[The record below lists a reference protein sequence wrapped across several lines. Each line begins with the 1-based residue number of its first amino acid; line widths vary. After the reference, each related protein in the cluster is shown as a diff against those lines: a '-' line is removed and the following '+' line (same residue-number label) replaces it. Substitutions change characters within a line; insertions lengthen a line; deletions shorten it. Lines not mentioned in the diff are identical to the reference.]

1 MNKLYEIIKRPI
13 ISEKSTAL
21 AEIAGKYAFEVD
33 AKANKHEIR
42 DAVQQLF
49 KVNVREVRTMIM
61 HGKIKRLAR
70 STVKRANWKKAI
82 VTLQEGQKIDFF
94 QNQSGVE
101 MAVKTFKP
109 TTPANR
115 YKTVADFSI
124 LTPKKDQP
132 KKPASLFADLRK
144 SGGRNNFG
152 KMTVRHVGGGHRRK
166 YRVIDFARDKREIPA
181 TVASLEYDPN
191 RTAYIALLN
200 YADGEKR
207 YILAPLGLK
216 VGDPVIASD
225 AADIK
230 PANNL
235 ALSNIPVGTFIH
247 NLEVEPG
254 KGGKL
259 SRSAGN
265 FAQLMAKEGVYCQ
278 VKMPS
283 GEVRLI
289 HSRCRASI
297 GQLSNTEHENIALGK
312 AGRKRWLGVRP
323 TNRGVSMNPIDHPH
337 GGGEGKSSGGGHPRT
352 PWGVPTKGYKTRN
365 NKRTDAFILKRRK

>member
-1 MNKLYEIIKRPI
+1 
-13 ISEKSTAL
+13 
-21 AEIAGKYAFEVD
+21 
-33 AKANKHEIR
+33 
-42 DAVQQLF
+42 
-49 KVNVREVRTMIM
+49 
-61 HGKIKRLAR
+61 
-70 STVKRANWKKAI
+70 
-82 VTLQEGQKIDFF
+82 
-94 QNQSGVE
+94 

-109 TTPANR
+109 TTPSNR

-144 SGGRNNFG
+144 SGGRNNYG

-166 YRVIDFARDKREIPA
+166 YRVIDFLRDKREIPA
-181 TVASLEYDPN
+181 KVASLEYDPN

-225 AADIK
+225 SADIK

-312 AGRKRWLGVRP
+312 AGRKRWMGVRP

-365 NKRTDAFILKRRK
+365 NKRTDAFIVKRRK

>member
-1 MNKLYEIIKRPI
+1 
-13 ISEKSTAL
+13 
-21 AEIAGKYAFEVD
+21 
-33 AKANKHEIR
+33 
-42 DAVQQLF
+42 
-49 KVNVREVRTMIM
+49 
-61 HGKIKRLAR
+61 
-70 STVKRANWKKAI
+70 
-82 VTLQEGQKIDFF
+82 
-94 QNQSGVE
+94 

-144 SGGRNNFG
+144 SGGRNNYG
-152 KMTVRHVGGGHRRK
+152 KMTVRHIGGGHKRK
-166 YRVIDFARDKREIPA
+166 YRVIDFARDKREIPS
-181 TVASLEYDPN
+181 TVASIEYDPN

-207 YILAPLGLK
+207 FVLAPLGLK
-216 VGDPVIASD
+216 VGDTVIASD
-225 AADIK
+225 SADIK

-235 ALSNIPVGTFIH
+235 SLSNIPVGTFIH

-312 AGRKRWLGVRP
+312 AGRKRWMGVRP

-365 NKRTDAFILKRRK
+365 NKRTDAFIVKRRK

>member
-1 MNKLYEIIKRPI
+1 
-13 ISEKSTAL
+13 
-21 AEIAGKYAFEVD
+21 
-33 AKANKHEIR
+33 
-42 DAVQQLF
+42 
-49 KVNVREVRTMIM
+49 
-61 HGKIKRLAR
+61 
-70 STVKRANWKKAI
+70 
-82 VTLQEGQKIDFF
+82 
-94 QNQSGVE
+94 
-101 MAVKTFKP
+101 MAVKSFKP
-109 TTPANR
+109 VTPASR
-115 YKTVADFSI
+115 FKTVADFSV

-132 KKPASLFADLRK
+132 KKPARLTVSLVK

-152 KMTVRHVGGGHRRK
+152 KMTVRHIGGGHKRK
-166 YRVIDFARDKREIPA
+166 YRVIDFLRDKMEIPA
-181 TVASLEYDPN
+181 KVASIEYDPN

-207 YILAPLGLK
+207 YILAPLGLS
-216 VGDPVIASD
+216 VGDPVLASE

-235 ALSNIPVGTFIH
+235 SLASIPVGTFIH
-247 NLEVEPG
+247 NVEVEPG

-259 SRSAGN
+259 GRSAGG
-265 FAQLMAKEGVYCQ
+265 FAQLMAKEGTYCQ

-297 GQLSNTEHENIALGK
+297 GQLSNTEHENIKIGK
-312 AGRKRWLGVRP
+312 AGRSRWLGIRP

-352 PWGVPTKGYKTRN
+352 PWGVPTKGFKTRN
-365 NKRTDAFILKRRK
+365 NKRTDAFIVKRRK